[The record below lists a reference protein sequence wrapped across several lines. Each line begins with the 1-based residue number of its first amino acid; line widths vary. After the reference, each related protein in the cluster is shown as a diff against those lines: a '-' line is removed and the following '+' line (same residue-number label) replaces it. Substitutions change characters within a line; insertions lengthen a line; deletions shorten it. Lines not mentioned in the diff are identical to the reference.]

1 MAEAGDG
8 DFEVEVVGGEAV
20 DVWEGNCVYGMWSVE
35 FCYLGGE
42 HARRESLNGGC
53 HGRRAWFVSAD
64 CFGTCCCPL
73 TMLS

>member
-8 DFEVEVVGGEAV
+8 DFEVEVVGGEIV
-20 DVWEGNCVYGMWSVE
+20 DVWERDCIYGMWFVE

-42 HARRESLNGGC
+42 HARGEGLGGR

-64 CFGTCCCPL
+64 CFGTCYCPL
-73 TMLS
+73 IMLS